1 MRNERDMIRAL
12 LDGKAWKEGLTFSDE
27 ELRQIDHPL
36 LMVYGDQDATGTVQT
51 WQRFVA
57 LMPNAEIEVLE
68 EAGHVPWLDNPDSVS
83 AAIKGFLSRR

>member
-1 MRNERDMIRAL
+1 MVFTPLFAVM
-12 LDGKAWKEGLTFSDE
+12 LTVAAATYASDE